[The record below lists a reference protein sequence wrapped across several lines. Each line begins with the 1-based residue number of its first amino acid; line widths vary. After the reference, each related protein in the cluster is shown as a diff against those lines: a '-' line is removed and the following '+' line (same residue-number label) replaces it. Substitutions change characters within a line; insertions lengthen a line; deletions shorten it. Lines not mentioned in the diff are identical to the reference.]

1 MKQTIVTIV
10 FLLGMGPASAGSS
23 YNSNPFIEM
32 MRAMLNM
39 FEAMQTMQNLS
50 VHSGYGYGPAGGY
63 IPYGNWPAYPDD
75 GVSPEQL
82 KNLEGTWAS
91 PNRLLLV
98 IRRNFARMYWSAD
111 QYRNFYV
118 EAFPERLRL
127 TDAETR
133 QSREFEYRLQGAQL
147 ALRDPRG
154 RVIQFFRVDEAL
166 QPMPDQPPVEEYNF
180 WDPNTP

>member
-1 MKQTIVTIV
+1 MKQTIIAIV
-10 FLLGMGPASAGSS
+10 LLLGMGPASAGNS
-23 YNSNPFIEM
+23 YNPFVEM

-39 FEAMQTMQNLS
+39 FEAMQVMQNLS
-50 VHSGYGYGPAGGY
+50 AHSGYGYGPAGGY
-63 IPYGNWPAYPDD
+63 IPYDNWPAYLD
-75 GVSPEQL
+75 GGSSPEQMRR
-82 KNLEGTWAS
+82 LEGAWAS

-98 IRRNFARMYWSAD
+98 IRQNFARMYWSAE

-118 EAFPERLRL
+118 EASPGRLRL

-154 RVIQFFRVDEAL
+154 RVIQFFRVNEAL
-166 QPMPDQPPVEEYNF
+166 QPIPEQPPMEEYNF